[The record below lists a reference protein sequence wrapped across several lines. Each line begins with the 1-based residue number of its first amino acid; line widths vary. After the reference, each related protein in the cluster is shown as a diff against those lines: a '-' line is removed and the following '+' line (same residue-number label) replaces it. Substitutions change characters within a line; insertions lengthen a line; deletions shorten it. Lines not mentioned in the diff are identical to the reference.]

1 MMKINTIILG
11 IISFVA
17 LGVMPLAAQDNPM
30 GAEKKKDAKAW
41 EVGAGGSVFQFSRT
55 QFSDFTKLEDGG
67 YDFDLKLK
75 HAVYG
80 VDLYVAR
87 ELTRHLYLD
96 LQGTVGITSDK
107 LSGRSKTKMLY
118 MIGPGLQWR
127 LGEYF
132 GSRYIDPYLRA
143 GVGYMNKDFS
153 IHYMGAEGETENNM
167 EWELGNTANKDGRD
181 KKHMMPVSL
190 GVGLNMWLND
200 HIGVGLQAD
209 YLVMPY
215 SNVANTLQ
223 GTARL
228 IWRIGGKSKKRTPAV
243 QYVDRVVE
251 KPVEKR
257 VEVPVQV
264 EKVVERVEYTKLYEL
279 FNNIYFEFDKATLTA
294 KSEEVIS
301 EIAEILKQNTDKK
314 FLITGYTDAVGS
326 PTYNLDLSRR
336 RALAVVDALVAKGVS
351 SSILKSVGVGR
362 TVSHAAAKASE
373 QVREGDRK
381 VTIELVKNMHYWDTL
396 PVNQ

>member
-1 MMKINTIILG
+1 MMKINKVILG
-11 IISFVA
+11 ILSLVA
-17 LGVMPLAAQDNPM
+17 MGVMPLAAQDNQT
-30 GAEKKKDAKAW
+30 EKKKDTKAW
-41 EVGAGGSVFQFSRT
+41 EIGAGGSVFQFSRT
-55 QFSDFTKLEDGG
+55 QFSDFKKLEDGG

-96 LQGTVGITSDK
+96 IQGTVGITSDK
-107 LSGRSKTKMLY
+107 LSGKNKTKMLY

-132 GSRYIDPYLRA
+132 GSKYIDPYLRA

-153 IHYMGAEGETENNM
+153 IHYIGTEGQTENSM
-167 EWELGNTANKDGRD
+167 DWELGNSANKDGRD

-200 HIGVGLQAD
+200 HIGIGVQAD

-215 SNVANTLQ
+215 KQVANTLQ

-228 IWRIGGKSKKRTPAV
+228 IWRIGGKSKKSASIV
-243 QYVDRVVE
+243 QYQDRVVE
-251 KPVEKR
+251 KTVEKR

-264 EKVVERVEYTKLYEL
+264 EKIVERVEYTKLYEL
-279 FNNIYFEFDKATLTA
+279 FNNIYFEFDKAVLTA
-294 KSEEVIS
+294 KSQEVIQ
-301 EIAEILKQNTDKK
+301 EIAGILKQNTDKK
-314 FLITGYTDAVGS
+314 FLITGYTDAVGA
-326 PTYNLDLSRR
+326 PAYNMELSRK
-336 RALAVVDALVAKGVS
+336 RALAVVEALVEGGVS
-351 SSILKSVGVGR
+351 SSILKSIGVGR
-362 TVSHAAAKASE
+362 AVSHAKVNASE

-381 VTIELVKNMHYWDTL
+381 VTIELVKNMDYWHTL
-396 PVNQ
+396 PADK

>member
-1 MMKINTIILG
+1 MMKINKVILG
-11 IISFVA
+11 ILSLVA
-17 LGVMPLAAQDNPM
+17 MGVMPLAAQDNQT
-30 GAEKKKDAKAW
+30 EKKKDTKAW
-41 EVGAGGSVFQFSRT
+41 EIGAGGSVFQFSRT
-55 QFSDFTKLEDGG
+55 QFSDFKKLEDGG

-96 LQGTVGITSDK
+96 IQGTVGITSDK
-107 LSGRSKTKMLY
+107 LSGKNKTKMLY

-132 GSRYIDPYLRA
+132 GSKYIDPYLRA

-153 IHYMGAEGETENNM
+153 IHYIGTEGQTENSM
-167 EWELGNTANKDGRD
+167 DWELGNSANKDGRD

-200 HIGVGLQAD
+200 HIGIGLQAD

-215 SNVANTLQ
+215 KQVANTLQ

-228 IWRIGGKSKKRTPAV
+228 IWRIGGKSKKSASIV
-243 QYVDRVVE
+243 QYQDRVVE
-251 KPVEKR
+251 KTVEKR
-257 VEVPVQV
+257 VEVPVPV
-264 EKVVERVEYTKLYEL
+264 EKIVERVEYTKLYEL
-279 FNNIYFEFDKATLTA
+279 FNNIYFEFDKAVLTA
-294 KSEEVIS
+294 KSQEVIQ
-301 EIAEILKQNTDKK
+301 EIAGILKQNTDKK
-314 FLITGYTDAVGS
+314 FLITGYTDAVGA
-326 PTYNLDLSRR
+326 PAYNMELSRK
-336 RALAVVDALVAKGVS
+336 RALAVVEALVEGGVS
-351 SSILKSVGVGR
+351 SSILKSIGVGR
-362 TVSHAAAKASE
+362 AVSHAKVNASE

-381 VTIELVKNMHYWDTL
+381 VTIELVKNMDYWHTL
-396 PVNQ
+396 PADK